1 MGTDQLSRGW
11 RGAGG
16 RDYVHRLQGWQP
28 PSSAGSGAPHPTIGS
43 PPGATVARPGDTTPS
58 PPTPNCPPSRRMPTT
73 GHTPAPSWPSETW
86 KAHAGL
92 SHCPSGNFYANA
104 AWLSCAVLAHNIY
117 RWIQSHTRPVGQTLT
132 NGNTVRTRLF
142 RLPAKDREPRTE
154 TDPAPPHQMAMGR
167 PLPHHPHQHPQAAP
181 TLLTR
186 LAQHNEPPNHRPQG
200 STRPHT
206 LQTQPHTPKQTG
218 RTPTEPSSGKSK
230 APIRSQPPCRGNTA
244 PRPETGRQI
253 TEKAPSQIQAESGP
267 PRPGG
272 HLQV

>member
-1 MGTDQLSRGW
+1 MAETTFIASKAGNHRRVRVVVRRTRLSDPHQAQLWPDW
-11 RGAGG
+11 RYHTFATNTELSPIAADAYHRAHARAELAI
-16 RDYVHRLQGWQP
+16 RDL
-28 PSSAGSGAPHPTIGS
+28 
-43 PPGATVARPGDTTPS
+43 
-58 PPTPNCPPSRRMPTT
+58 
-73 GHTPAPSWPSETW
+73 

-142 RLPAKDREPRTE
+142 RLPGRIVNHGRKLILR
-154 TDPAPPHQMAMGR
+154 PPHQMAMGR

-186 LAQHNEPPNHRPQG
+186 LAQHNEPPKHRPQG

-206 LQTQPHTPKQTG
+206 LQTQPHTPNKPAEPPQNPHIPSAHRPITPKRTHHPHQTH
-218 RTPTEPSSGKSK
+218 PSVD
-230 APIRSQPPCRGNTA
+230 
-244 PRPETGRQI
+244 
-253 TEKAPSQIQAESGP
+253 
-267 PRPGG
+267 PG
-272 HLQV
+272 